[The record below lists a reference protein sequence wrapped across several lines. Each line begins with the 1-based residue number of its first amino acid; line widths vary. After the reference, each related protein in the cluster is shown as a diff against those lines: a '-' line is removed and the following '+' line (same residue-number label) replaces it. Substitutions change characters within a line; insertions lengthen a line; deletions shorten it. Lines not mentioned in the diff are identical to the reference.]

1 MVRNMKD
8 HLLSTERRKRI
19 LDVVNAQRSVS
30 VEELAHRFPVSTITI
45 RRDLD
50 ILAGEKLLLRV
61 HGGAMTLS
69 SIVTAPKASELFSNI
84 TEEQIRIGR
93 EASTRIADGDFIII
107 ESGSTCLALVQHLDV
122 KKNLKVVTVSPRI
135 VTMLAEISDTYKNDF
150 EIISSGGILNSYKN
164 FFFGPHARTL
174 FEGIK
179 VDIAFVSVT
188 AIDLEAGVTADSAY
202 EAEITK
208 TILEKCAKKRIGLI
222 YSSKFE
228 KTSFVKVTTADI
240 FDEIITDTNLSR
252 NIIDA
257 YTDAG
262 IKIIP
267 V

>member
-1 MVRNMKD
+1 M
-8 HLLSTERRKRI
+8 
-19 LDVVNAQRSVS
+19 
-30 VEELAHRFPVSTITI
+30 
-45 RRDLD
+45 
-50 ILAGEKLLLRV
+50 
-61 HGGAMTLS
+61 
-69 SIVTAPKASELFSNI
+69 
-84 TEEQIRIGR
+84 
-93 EASTRIADGDFIII
+93 
-107 ESGSTCLALVQHLDV
+107 
-122 KKNLKVVTVSPRI
+122 
-135 VTMLAEISDTYKNDF
+135 
-150 EIISSGGILNSYKN
+150 
-164 FFFGPHARTL
+164 
-174 FEGIK
+174 
-179 VDIAFVSVT
+179 SVT